1 MVSLPAHLKA
11 VPVGREPL
19 PREVMIEHQRD
30 RVLGAAVGVFAKRGY
45 QNTTVDHIV
54 AAAHIGVGTFYS
66 LFDGKEGCYLRAYEQ
81 ILSTTREEV
90 LARLPKDADWPS
102 QARSVLATL
111 LELIEAEPMAAR
123 LVLIEAQ
130 TAGPAALQRY
140 EQTMDE
146 LIPLLAR
153 ARALSSSPDLILPAT
168 LEIAIV
174 GGLAWFLQ
182 QQLALPESRQFRVLL
197 PELAEIVLEPYLG
210 EVATAELLGVK

>member
-1 MVSLPAHLKA
+1 MTSLPTHLRG

-153 ARALSSSPDLILPAT
+153 ARALSPYAAELPAR
-168 LEIAIV
+168 LEEAV
-174 GGLAWFLQ
+174 LGGLAWFLQ
-182 QQLALPESRQFRVLL
+182 QRVAQGQFQGANAHLPDAL
-197 PELAEIVLEPYLG
+197 EIVVEPYLG
-210 EVATAELLGVK
+210 KT